1 MSKYGVMVLGPA
13 GAGKSTLCAA
23 LIQHLHHFRRACYYI
38 NLDPAASEFAYEPD
52 IDIRDLIS
60 LEDVME
66 ELDLGPNGGLV
77 YCFEFLLDNL
87 DFLTQPLESATEEY
101 LIVFDMPGQIELY
114 THVPIL
120 PTLFKCLTRGMLNM
134 NLCVTYLL
142 EATFIVDRAKFFA
155 GTLSAM
161 SAMLMLEVP
170 HINVI
175 SKIDLVKDT
184 MSKQKIIQV
193 LRPTLSLLDGKI
205 ANDDQHTKELDCT
218 NMSQL
223 ERGGS
228 VNQSSNKVRTFHGLN
243 RAVAE
248 LIEQFGVVD
257 FLQLNSQ
264 DEDSVDA
271 ILSHIDNAI
280 QYHEAQEPRE
290 PVELANEDE

>member
-1 MSKYGVMVLGPA
+1 MSKYGVMILGPA
-13 GAGKSTLCAA
+13 GAGKSTLCTAM
-23 LIQHLHHFRRACYYI
+23 IQHLHHSRRSCYYV
-38 NLDPAASEFAYEPD
+38 NLDPAASQFTYEPD

-66 ELDLGPNGGLV
+66 ELDLGPNGGLI

-87 DFLTQPLESATEEY
+87 DFLTQPLELATEEY

-120 PTLFKCLTRGMLNM
+120 PALFKYLTRGTLNM
-134 NLCVTYLL
+134 NICVAYLL
-142 EATFIVDRAKFFA
+142 EATFIVDHAKFFA

-184 MSKQKIIQV
+184 IGNEKIKQM
-193 LRPTLSLLDGKI
+193 LRPTLSLLDGKG
-205 ANDDQHTKELDCT
+205 ANDDQHTKELNCT
-218 NMSQL
+218 DISQPDG
-223 ERGGS
+223 EVS
-228 VNQSSNKVRTFHGLN
+228 VNQSSMKVQTFHGLN
-243 RAVAE
+243 KAVAE
-248 LIEQFGVVD
+248 LIEQFGMVD
-257 FLQLNSQ
+257 FLQLNAQ
-264 DEDSVDA
+264 NEDSVEA

-290 PVELANEDE
+290 LIGVASEDD